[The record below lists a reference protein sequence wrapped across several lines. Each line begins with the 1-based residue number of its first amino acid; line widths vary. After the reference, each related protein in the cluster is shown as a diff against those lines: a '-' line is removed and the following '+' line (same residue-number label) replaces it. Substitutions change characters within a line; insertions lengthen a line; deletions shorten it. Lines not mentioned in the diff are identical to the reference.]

1 MAPFVQGRSRRTP
14 EWFVARVLAGVVG
27 ISDRIM
33 SESESST
40 APSRRS
46 FLKEAAACAVGA
58 CCVGVP
64 AVAGLVAWLDPL
76 AQDGSSGEVATRV
89 ATLDAL
95 PADGTPQRVT
105 VVRGR
110 SDAWTRDGAVPV
122 GAIYLRKTGERTVQ
136 ALHSMCPHAGCFVD
150 YQAARGVFFCPCHDS
165 TFAVDGSIN
174 DPHSPSPRG
183 LDALEVELKG
193 DEVWVV
199 FRNYRTGIQQK
210 VPVS

>member
-1 MAPFVQGRSRRTP
+1 MSRD
-14 EWFVARVLAGVVG
+14 LAGVGG
-27 ISDRIM
+27 ISDPDM

-40 APSRRS
+40 TASRRS

-76 AQDGSSGEVATRV
+76 AQDGASGDVSTRV

-122 GAIYLRKTGERTVQ
+122 GAIYLRKTGERVVQ

-165 TFAVDGSIN
+165 TFGVDGSIN

-183 LDALEVELKG
+183 LDTLEVELKG
-193 DEVWVV
+193 DEVWVR
-199 FRNYRTGIQQK
+199 FRNYRTGIQEK

>member
-1 MAPFVQGRSRRTP
+1 MSRDP
-14 EWFVARVLAGVVG
+14 DEVGG
-27 ISDRIM
+27 ISDPDM

-40 APSRRS
+40 TASRRS
-46 FLKEAAACAVGA
+46 FLKEGAACVVGA

-76 AQDGSSGEVATRV
+76 SQDGTSGDVATRV

-122 GAIYLRKTGERTVQ
+122 GAIYLRKTGDRVVQ

-193 DEVWVV
+193 DEVWVR